1 MVSRAEAPKEEHND
15 QNSRFSGCKRLLVL
29 LGKVAFQGIVELSPH
44 SVWDLRLFGKLGF
57 GNMCSDEHGF
67 RCATQHLLL
76 LLLSL
81 IDASPRST
89 SSSEL
94 LFRKYGWP
102 LLAHKSPAPDVP
114 LFQPLRDL

>member
-67 RCATQHLLL
+67 RCACPQPTQ
-76 LLLSL
+76 SL
-81 IDASPRST
+81 EAVFRREEFR
-89 SSSEL
+89 SEL
-94 LFRKYGWP
+94 LFLCQCL
-102 LLAHKSPAPDVP
+102 LLALGA
-114 LFQPLRDL
+114 